1 MSSRVSA
8 SLQAKMPTMSLILWR
23 ILALS
28 QIDERNIQ
36 QQWHKKHN
44 NTKKCCKHH
53 LQWPSTNLRRFS
65 TQNRAG
71 SFVVSLFIPIGIVYR
86 SYTLANSFSFKPL
99 VSFLPNG
106 TIFPTTSSG
115 GSPPPTQTPVQRPTH
130 LKQSQAKPFKMGGKF
145 AAQVIGKV
153 SPATQIR
160 LSQLWLEAPVVVLVR
175 LLYLVPLGVRVT
187 CQHLRCPHQYW
198 I

>member
-8 SLQAKMPTMSLILWR
+8 SLQARMPTMSLILWR

-28 QIDERNIQ
+28 QIDERNKQ

-86 SYTLANSFSFKPL
+86 LYTLANSFSFKPL
-99 VSFLPNG
+99 VSFLLNG
-106 TIFPTTSSG
+106 INF
-115 GSPPPTQTPVQRPTH
+115 PTQTPVQQPTH

-160 LSQLWLEAPVVVLVR
+160 LSQLWHLWMLSN
-175 LLYLVPLGVRVT
+175 LWLYLYVFSILF
-187 CQHLRCPHQYW
+187 LW
-198 I
+198 E